1 MAATMRVVCTDGVA
15 LAVYEHGDPSRPTVV
30 AVHGYPDDHRVW
42 DGVVAILAERYR
54 VITYDVRGTGESDQP
69 TNRRDYLMAQL
80 VADLGAVLDAV
91 SPERPVHLLA
101 HDWGAIHSWAAVCD
115 ARFADRLASFT
126 SISGPSLDHS
136 GAWLRQARKHPRAA
150 TRQLLGSAYIALFQ
164 IPGLPEALM
173 RSRGNKRLEAA
184 IGRIGRS
191 SRASG
196 DVPPRTEANKI
207 NGLQLYRANMLRHV
221 GRPRPQHTNLPV
233 LVLAPARDPF
243 VTPALQTQAPRP
255 YATNLRT
262 RTIAGGHWVVSH
274 RPDVIARLTT
284 EFIELVE
291 GGTAAGPAEA
301 HQRRTGTF
309 AGKFVV
315 VTGGGGGIG
324 RATAIEFARQGADLV
339 IADIDD
345 TAAKETVTLV
355 QALGVEAAEYHLD
368 VSGAEAWER
377 FAEQVHAE
385 HGVADVIVNNAG
397 IGMGGPFL
405 HTSTADWEKIIGV
418 NLWGVIHGSR
428 LFAEQMV
435 QRGEGGHIVNIASAA
450 AYSPSRIYPA
460 YATTKAAVLMLS
472 ECLRAE
478 LSREHIGVT
487 AICPGFIDTDISRT
501 TVHVGVDDATQ
512 QSLREHAV
520 ASYGRRNYTP
530 ERVARHVVRAAAR
543 NKPIAAITVESKLL
557 RAITRFAP
565 PLARQ
570 IAKVDLNKL

>member
-1 MAATMRVVCTDGVA
+1 MRVVCTDGVT

-42 DGVVAILAERYR
+42 DGIVAILAERYR
-54 VITYDVRGTGESDQP
+54 VVTYDMRGTGNSDQP
-69 TNRRDYLMAQL
+69 SKRSDYRMAQL

-91 SPERPVHLLA
+91 SPDRPVHLLA
-101 HDWGAIHSWAAVCD
+101 HDWGAIHSWAAVC
-115 ARFADRLASFT
+115 AAPFADRVASFT
-126 SISGPSLDHS
+126 SISGPSLDHA
-136 GAWLRQARKHPRAA
+136 GAWLRKARSHPRAA
-150 TRQLLGSAYIALFQ
+150 AKQLLGSSYIGLFQ
-164 IPGLPEALM
+164 VPRLPEALM
-173 RSRGNKRLEAA
+173 RGGGNNRLEAA

-191 SRASG
+191 VRASG
-196 DVPPRTEANKI
+196 DVPERTRTNRI
-207 NGLQLYRANMLRHV
+207 NGLNLYRANMLRHV
-221 GRPRPQHTNLPV
+221 GRPRPQHTDIPV
-233 LVLAPARDPF
+233 QVLAPAADPF
-243 VTPALQTQAPRP
+243 ATPALQTHAPRP
-255 YATNLRT
+255 YATNLHT

-284 EFIELVE
+284 EFIELVD
-291 GGTAAGPAEA
+291 GGTQPPSLAPAD
-301 HQRRTGTF
+301 QRRTGTF
-309 AGKFVV
+309 AGKLVV
-315 VTGGGGGIG
+315 VTGGARGIG
-324 RATAIEFARQGADLV
+324 RATALEFAQQGADV
-339 IADIDD
+339 IVADVDD

-368 VSGAEAWER
+368 VSDAEAWER
-377 FAEQVHAE
+377 FAEQVRDE

-405 HTSTADWEKIIGV
+405 CTSTADWEKVIGV

-478 LSREHIGVT
+478 LAREHIGVT

-501 TVHVGVDDATQ
+501 TVHVGVDAATQ
-512 QSLREHAV
+512 EALREHAV
-520 ASYGRRNYTP
+520 ASYGRRNYPP
-530 ERVARHVVRAAAR
+530 ERVAKHAVRAAAR
-543 NKPIAAITVESKLL
+543 NKPVAAITVESKLL

>member
-1 MAATMRVVCTDGVA
+1 MRVVSTDGVA
-15 LAVYEHGDPSRPTVV
+15 LAVYEHGNPGRPTVV

-42 DGVVAILAERYR
+42 DGIVAILAERYR
-54 VITYDVRGTGESDQP
+54 VVTYDMRGTGQSDQP
-69 TNRRDYLMAQL
+69 GKRRDYRMAQL

-101 HDWGAIHSWAAVCD
+101 HDWGAIHSWAAVCE
-115 ARFADRLASFT
+115 ARFAERVASFT
-126 SISGPSLDHS
+126 SISGPSLDHA
-136 GAWLRQARKHPRAA
+136 GAWLRKARKHPRAA
-150 TRQLLGSAYIALFQ
+150 ARQLLGSTYIALFQ
-164 IPGLPEALM
+164 VPRVPEALM
-173 RSRGNKRLEAA
+173 RGGGNDRFEAA
-184 IGRIGRS
+184 VGRIGRS
-191 SRASG
+191 ARASG
-196 DVPPRTEANKI
+196 DVPPRAGATKI
-207 NGLQLYRANMLRHV
+207 NGLNLYRANMLRHV
-221 GRPRPQHTNLPV
+221 GRPRPQHTDIPV
-233 LVLAPARDPF
+233 QVLAPTADPF
-243 VTPALQTQAPRP
+243 ATPALQTQAPRP
-255 YATNLRT
+255 YASNLST
-262 RTIAGGHWVVSH
+262 RTIAGGHWVISH
-274 RPDVIARLTT
+274 RPDVIARLTS
-284 EFIELVE
+284 EFVELVE
-291 GGTAAGPAEA
+291 GGTRDAGQGS
-301 HQRRTGTF
+301 QRRTGTF
-309 AGKFVV
+309 AGRLVV
-315 VTGGGGGIG
+315 VTGGGRGIG
-324 RATAIEFARQGADLV
+324 RATALEFARQGADLI
-339 IADIDD
+339 IADVDD

-355 QALGVEAAEYHLD
+355 QALGVEAAGYHLD
-368 VSGAEAWER
+368 VSDAEAWEQ
-377 FAEQVHAE
+377 FAAQVRDE

-405 HTSTADWEKIIGV
+405 RTSTADWEKIIGV

-478 LSREHIGVT
+478 LGREHIGVT

-501 TVHVGVDDATQ
+501 TVHVGVDEATQ

-530 ERVARHVVRAAAR
+530 ERVAKHAVRAAAR

>member
-1 MAATMRVVCTDGVA
+1 MHVLSTDGVA
-15 LAVYEHGDPSRPTVV
+15 LAVYEHGDPERPTVV

-42 DGVVAILAERYR
+42 DGVVAILAQRYR
-54 VITYDVRGTGESDQP
+54 VITYDVRGTGESDKP
-69 TNRRDYLMAQL
+69 AGRSDYRMTQL

-91 SPERPVHLLA
+91 SPDRPVHLLA
-101 HDWGAIHSWAAVCD
+101 HDWGAIHCWAAVCD
-115 ARFADRLASFT
+115 PRFAERVASFT
-126 SISGPSLDHS
+126 SISGPSLDHA
-136 GAWLRQARKHPRAA
+136 GAWLRRAGNHPGAA
-150 TRQLLGSAYIALFQ
+150 ARQLLGSSYIALFQ
-164 IPGLPEALM
+164 VPGLAEAVL
-173 RSRGNKRLEAA
+173 RRDGKDRLSAA

-191 SRASG
+191 ARASG
-196 DVPPRTEANKI
+196 DVPQRTDANKI
-207 NGLQLYRANMLRHV
+207 NGLKLYRANMLRHV
-221 GRPRPQHTNLPV
+221 GRPRPGRTDIPV
-233 LVLAPARDPF
+233 QVLAPARDPF
-243 VTPALQTQAPRP
+243 ATPALQTQAPRP

-284 EFIELVE
+284 EFVERVE
-291 GGTAAGPAEA
+291 GGAETPAPTRTG
-301 HQRRTGTF
+301 QRRTGTF
-309 AGKFVV
+309 AGKLVV
-315 VTGGGGGIG
+315 VTGGGRGIG
-324 RATAIEFARQGADLV
+324 RATAREFARQGADV
-339 IADIDD
+339 IIADVDD

-355 QALGVEAAEYHLD
+355 QALGVEAADYHLD
-368 VSGAEAWER
+368 VSDAEAWER
-377 FAEQVHAE
+377 FAEQVRDE

-405 HTSTADWEKIIGV
+405 RTSIADWEKIIGV

-450 AYSPSRIYPA
+450 AYAPSRIYPA

-478 LSREHIGVT
+478 LGREHIGVT

-501 TVHVGVDDATQ
+501 TVHVGVDEATQ

-530 ERVARHVVRAAAR
+530 ERVAKHAVRAAAG
-543 NKPIAAITVESKLL
+543 NKPIAAITVEAKLM

-565 PLARQ
+565 PLGRQ
-570 IAKVDLNKL
+570 IAKVDLNQL

>member
-1 MAATMRVVCTDGVA
+1 MRVVSTDGVA
-15 LAVYEHGDPSRPTVV
+15 LAVYEQGDPSRSTVV

-54 VITYDVRGTGESDQP
+54 VVTYDVRGTGESDAP
-69 TNRRDYLMAQL
+69 AKRDDYLMPQL

-91 SPERPVHLLA
+91 SPDRPVHLLA
-101 HDWGAIHSWAAVCD
+101 HDWGAIHSWAAVCE
-115 ARFADRLASFT
+115 ARFADRVASFT
-126 SISGPSLDHS
+126 SISGPSLDHV
-136 GAWLRQARKHPRAA
+136 GAWLRRGRHHPGA
-150 TRQLLGSAYIALFQ
+150 TARQLLGSSYIALFQ
-164 IPGLPEALM
+164 VPRLPEALM
-173 RSRGNKRLEAA
+173 RRDGDDRLSAA

-191 SRASG
+191 ARASG
-196 DVPPRTEANKI
+196 DVPERTDANKL
-207 NGLQLYRANMLRHV
+207 NGLKLYRANMLRHV
-221 GRPRPQHTNLPV
+221 GRPRPKHTDIPV
-233 LVLAPARDPF
+233 QVLAPARDPF
-243 VTPALQTQAPRP
+243 VTPALQTEAPRP
-255 YATNLRT
+255 YASNLRT
-262 RTIAGGHWVVSH
+262 RAVAGGHWVVSH

-284 EFIELVE
+284 EFVELVE
-291 GGTAAGPAEA
+291 GGAETHTPAGAD
-301 HQRRTGTF
+301 QRRTGTF
-309 AGKFVV
+309 AGKLVV
-315 VTGGGGGIG
+315 VTGGGRGIG
-324 RATAIEFARQGADLV
+324 RATALEFARQGADV
-339 IADIDD
+339 IIADIDD

-355 QALGVEAAEYHLD
+355 HALGAGAAEYHLD
-368 VSGAEAWER
+368 VSDAEAWER
-377 FAEQVHAE
+377 FATQVRDE

-405 HTSTADWEKIIGV
+405 RTSTADWEKIIGV

-478 LSREHIGVT
+478 LAREHVGVT

-501 TVHVGVDDATQ
+501 TVHVGVDAATQ

-520 ASYGRRNYTP
+520 ASYRRRNYSP
-530 ERVARHVVRAAAR
+530 ERVAKHAVRAAAR

-557 RAITRFAP
+557 RAITRFTP
-565 PLARQ
+565 PLARL